1 VKKKIL
7 SASVFV
13 DPSEIVAH
21 LVGLKDVRVL
31 SYARRGPAGEL
42 TIEQVVRDPT
52 CPRCGH
58 PTRVKERPVVSY
70 TDLPFGGVPM
80 TLRWKKHRFSC
91 VNPAC
96 EVRSFTLSDHR
107 LAAKGVMLTT
117 RAAKW
122 VVKEIASG
130 QSVSHL
136 AKELRCSWDSVNTA
150 TRVYGA
156 ALLAADTKRLKETTA
171 IGLDETLF
179 LRSGPCKKKAWS
191 TTVCDVVNHQLID
204 IVPTREF
211 TEVAG
216 WLRAQPHHVKD
227 RLAYGCLDMSRTY
240 AAVFRVVTPK
250 ATQVVD
256 RFHVMRHAI
265 LAVDEVRR
273 RVQQQRLGHR
283 GRSDDPL
290 YKARKLL
297 VIRATS
303 TDTDLQSRLEG
314 LLALGDPEGEV
325 AFAYGVKE
333 AVARFY
339 DTEDPEAAADLL
351 RDIID
356 YGSRKSAPAEVRRL
370 ARTLRNWFDAIVAWH
385 QARVSNG
392 PTEGMNN
399 LIKRVTRRFRVHEL
413 RELSNTSPAL
423 CRQAQ
428 PQSLRLDRREMTGHE
443 WPTPLLPEEPEM
455 ERATRIEHQSTE
467 SVFPAGGTRAEGVRR
482 GRAGPR

>member
-1 VKKKIL
+1 VKKKTI
-7 SASVFV
+7 SASVFLE
-13 DPSEIVAH
+13 PTEIVTH

-31 SYARRGPAGEL
+31 SYVRRGPVGEL
-42 TIEQVVRDPT
+42 MIEQIVHEPT
-52 CPRCGH
+52 CPRCG
-58 PTRVKERPVVSY
+58 TRVRVKQRPVVDY

-80 TLRWKKHRFSC
+80 TLRWKKHRMVC
-91 VNPAC
+91 VNPHC
-96 EVRSFTLSDHR
+96 TMKSFTLGDHR

-122 VVKEIASG
+122 VVKEICSG

-150 TRVYGA
+150 TLVYGA

-179 LRSGPCKKKAWS
+179 VRHGPYKKKSWS

-204 IVPTREF
+204 VVPTREF
-211 TEVAG
+211 TEVAR
-216 WLRAQPHHVKD
+216 WLDQQPHHVKD
-227 RLAYGCLDMSRTY
+227 RLQYGCLDMSRTY
-240 AAVFRVVTPK
+240 AAVFKVVTPK
-250 ATQVVD
+250 ATQVID

-265 LAVDEVRR
+265 AAVDEVRR

-283 GRSDDPL
+283 GRTDDPL

-297 VIRATS
+297 VLTQTSKDPDLAT
-303 TDTDLQSRLEG
+303 RLEG

-325 AFAYGVKE
+325 AFAYRVKE

-339 DTEDPEAAADLL
+339 LTEDPSEAEELL

-356 YGSRKSAPAEVRRL
+356 YGSKKSAPFEVRRL
-370 ARTLRNWFDAIVAWH
+370 ARTLRNWFDSILAWH

-399 LIKRVTRRFRVHEL
+399 LIKRVKRVAFGFTNFENYRIRVLLYAGKPNL
-413 RELSNTSPAL
+413 R
-423 CRQAQ
+423 
-428 PQSLRLDRREMTGHE
+428 
-443 WPTPLLPEEPEM
+443 
-455 ERATRIEHQSTE
+455 
-467 SVFPAGGTRAEGVRR
+467 VFDSIVVR
-482 GRAGPR
+482 

>member
-1 VKKKIL
+1 VKKKTIH
-7 SASVFV
+7 ASVFV
-13 DPSEIVAH
+13 DPTEIVSH

-31 SYARRGPAGEL
+31 SYARRGPTGEL
-42 TIEQVVRDPT
+42 TLEQIVDAPT
-52 CPRCGH
+52 CPQCGERA
-58 PTRVKERPVVSY
+58 RVKERPLVDY

-80 TLRWKKHRFSC
+80 TLRWKKHRLTC
-91 VNPAC
+91 VNVAC
-96 EVRSFTLSDHR
+96 SMQSFTLGDHR

-130 QSVSHL
+130 QTVSHL
-136 AKELRCSWDSVNTA
+136 ARELRCSWDSVNTA

-179 LRSGPCKKKAWS
+179 VRSGPYKKKSWS
-191 TTVCDVVNHQLID
+191 TTVCDVTNHQLID
-204 IVPTREF
+204 VIPTREF

-216 WLRAQPHHVKD
+216 WLKKQPHHVKD
-227 RLAYGCLDMSRTY
+227 RLDYGCLDMSRTY
-240 AAVFRVVTPK
+240 SAVFRVVTPK
-250 ATQVVD
+250 ATQVID

-265 LAVDEVRR
+265 AAVDEVRR

-297 VIRATS
+297 VIKETS
-303 TDTDLQSRLEG
+303 NNSDLQARLEG
-314 LLALGDPEGEV
+314 LLALGDPDGEV

-339 DTEDPEAAADLL
+339 ATENPEEAEDLL

-356 YGSRKSAPAEVRRL
+356 YGSKKSAPLEVRRL
-370 ARTLRNWFDAIVAWH
+370 ARTLRNWFDGIVAWH

-399 LIKRVTRRFRVHEL
+399 LLKRVKRVAFGFTNFENFRIRALLYAGKPNL
-413 RELSNTSPAL
+413 R
-423 CRQAQ
+423 
-428 PQSLRLDRREMTGHE
+428 
-443 WPTPLLPEEPEM
+443 
-455 ERATRIEHQSTE
+455 
-467 SVFPAGGTRAEGVRR
+467 VFDSIVVR
-482 GRAGPR
+482 

>member
-1 VKKKIL
+1 VKKKKIH
-7 SASVFV
+7 ASVFV
-13 DPSEIVAH
+13 DPTEIVTH

-31 SYARRGPAGEL
+31 SYARRGPVGEL
-42 TIEQVVRDPT
+42 TIEQVVSDPRCPT
-52 CPRCGH
+52 CGGRA
-58 PTRVKERPVVSY
+58 RVKERPLVDY

-80 TLRWKKHRFSC
+80 TLRWKKHRLSC
-91 VNPAC
+91 ANPSC
-96 EVRSFTLSDHR
+96 PIKSFTLADHR

-130 QSVSHL
+130 QNVSHL
-136 AKELRCSWDSVNTA
+136 ARELRCSWDSVNTA

-179 LRSGPCKKKAWS
+179 VRRGPYRRKSWS
-191 TTVCDVVNHQLID
+191 TTVCDVQNHQLID
-204 IVPTREF
+204 VIPTREF

-216 WLRAQPHHVKD
+216 WLRSQPHHVKD
-227 RLAYGCLDMSRTY
+227 RLNYGCLDMSRTY

-250 ATQVVD
+250 AIQVID

-265 LAVDEVRR
+265 AAVDEVRR

-297 VIRATS
+297 VIKETS
-303 TDTDLQSRLEG
+303 NDPDLQARLEG
-314 LLALGDPEGEV
+314 LLALGDPDGEV

-339 DTEDPEAAADLL
+339 ATENAEEAEDLL

-356 YGSRKSAPAEVRRL
+356 YGSKKSAPMEVRRL
-370 ARTLRNWFDAIVAWH
+370 ARTLHNWFDGIVAWH

-399 LIKRVTRRFRVHEL
+399 LLKRVKRVAFGFTNFENYRIRALLYAGKPNL
-413 RELSNTSPAL
+413 R
-423 CRQAQ
+423 
-428 PQSLRLDRREMTGHE
+428 
-443 WPTPLLPEEPEM
+443 
-455 ERATRIEHQSTE
+455 
-467 SVFPAGGTRAEGVRR
+467 VFDSIVVR
-482 GRAGPR
+482 